1 MGRTVELRKTAIG
14 GGLWLGLL
22 LPVDADDLYA
32 LIAGSARQLSPYLPW
47 VGLVSSVEDERV
59 FLRDAV
65 HRMADGQAYTVGIW
79 EGESLAGLVSLDVD
93 QENNSAE
100 LGYYLGVAFAG
111 RGYMTAAASAV
122 VSWGFSQLG
131 LARIEVHVAV
141 DNQRSRAVC
150 MRMGLSSEGVARG
163 AIRLHG
169 RYVDR
174 ETFAALAGQWTEP
187 RR

>member
-1 MGRTVELRKTAIG
+1 MEVRKTAIG

-32 LIAGSARQLSPYLPW
+32 LIAGSARHLSQHLPW
-47 VGLVSSVEDERV
+47 VERVKSVEDERA

-65 HRMADGQAYTVGIW
+65 HRMAEGQAYTVGIW
-79 EGESLAGLVSLDVD
+79 EGESQAGLVSLEVD
-93 QENNSAE
+93 QENNAGE
-100 LGYYLGVAFAG
+100 IGYYLGSGFTG
-111 RGYMTAAASAV
+111 RGYMTAAASQV

-150 MRMGLSSEGVARG
+150 LRMGLASEGVARG

-169 RYVDR
+169 RYLDR
-174 ETFAALAGQWTEP
+174 ETFAAVAGEWPEAP
-187 RR
+187 R